1 MADNLSIALSNIQNI
16 RTVNIEPYGVFKVR
30 KLGAGE
36 ELDMSAKLRR
46 LNEILKE
53 LRSFDVTP
61 DTDEKTVL
69 EYQNKS
75 DKLLNEISAIKR
87 FEYDTYRGLFE
98 DEDGGK
104 SVKRLFKVMDEETRA
119 EVFRQIFQPKVVD
132 EPELE
137 PEVEQTNG

>member
-1 MADNLSIALSNIQNI
+1 MAEHISIALQNIQNI

-46 LNEILKE
+46 LNEILTE
-53 LRSFDVTP
+53 LRSFDVTET
-61 DTDEKTVL
+61 TDKKTIE
-69 EYQNKS
+69 EYQVKT
-75 DKLLNEISAIKR
+75 DKLLDEISAIKR

-119 EVFRQIFQPKVVD
+119 EVFRQIFQPKIVD
-132 EPELE
+132 EPEIEELE
-137 PEVEQTNG
+137 QVNG